1 MMDILLVILE
11 LVAVTM
17 AVMACALAVILI
29 FIMLK
34 QMIGRLISPL
44 RLAALIHSAPKIVKK
59 DKKQKKQKKKK
70 TRRTEYMSKEAS
82 EGITFNDI
90 FMFMI
95 AVPLVLLWVGFAG
108 FVIHTGLN
116 NSAVLENI
124 EAYTTLIA
132 ILGGPALLIIKDA
145 LDVWKQEQAEKTA
158 FYKVKAQAVID
169 YNDASQKQAQMIEAN
184 AQEQEHKMEASSITK
199 VTAKKK

>member
-1 MMDILLVILE
+1 MIAWTDILTGLAVVLAFLAIGLLFLV
-11 LVAVTM
+11 LVAF
-17 AVMACALAVILI
+17 AR
-29 FIMLK
+29 
-34 QMIGRLISPL
+34 RLLPRRKPVKLSPE
-44 RLAALIHSAPKIVKK
+44 
-59 DKKQKKQKKKK
+59 KKKEK
-70 TRRTEYMSKEAS
+70 TKRRTENMSKDQTS
-82 EGITFNDI
+82 EGVTFNDV
-90 FMFMI
+90 FMFFI

-116 NSAVLENI
+116 NSAVLDNI

-158 FYKVKAQAVID
+158 FYKTKAQAVID

-184 AQEQEHKMEASSITK
+184 EQAHEHGKK
-199 VTAKKK
+199 VKK

>member
-1 MMDILLVILE
+1 MTAIEILE
-11 LVAVTM
+11 MM
-17 AVMACALAVILI
+17 AVLLAVA
-29 FIMLK
+29 
-34 QMIGRLISPL
+34 
-44 RLAALIHSAPKIVKK
+44 AALMAIVIVLNVTASFMRKTLNLLPKIPSIDLPEQKPKTKK
-59 DKKQKKQKKKK
+59 E
-70 TRRTEYMSKEAS
+70 RRIERMSKEKG
-82 EGITFNDI
+82 EGVTFNDI

-169 YNDASQKQAQMIEAN
+169 YNDAAQKQSQMIEAKS
-184 AQEQEHKMEASSITK
+184 QEQEHKIESGITLP
-199 VTAKKK
+199 AKKK

>member
-1 MMDILLVILE
+1 MISEWLIQLLE
-11 LVAVTM
+11 MAATVT
-17 AVMACALAVILI
+17 ALAAMIMSLLLI
-29 FIMLK
+29 YAFVKRVTPK
-34 QMIGRLISPL
+34 QR
-44 RLAALIHSAPKIVKK
+44 KK
-59 DKKQKKQKKKK
+59 FSKKEEIRM
-70 TRRTEYMSKEAS
+70 TDTMSKEAR
-82 EGITFNDI
+82 EGVTFNDI

-158 FYKVKAQAVID
+158 FYKIKAQSVID
-169 YNDASQKQAQMIEAN
+169 YNDAVFKQAQDIETKS
-184 AQEQEHKMEASSITK
+184 QEQEHKMQS
-199 VTAKKK
+199 KK

>member
-1 MMDILLVILE
+1 
-11 LVAVTM
+11 VTIPQ
-17 AVMACALAVILI
+17 L
-29 FIMLK
+29 
-34 QMIGRLISPL
+34 
-44 RLAALIHSAPKIVKK
+44 PKRKK
-59 DKKQKKQKKKK
+59 IEPKKK
-70 TRRTEYMSKEAS
+70 RRTEDMSKDTTS

-116 NSAVLENI
+116 NSSVLDNI

-169 YNDASQKQAQMIEAN
+169 YNDAAQKQAQMIEAN
-184 AQEQEHKMEASSITK
+184 DQAHDQTMDKT
-199 VTAKKK
+199 VTKKK

>member
-1 MMDILLVILE
+1 MDLIDILTLLGII
-11 LVAVTM
+11 M
-17 AVMACALAVILI
+17 A
-29 FIMLK
+29 
-34 QMIGRLISPL
+34 GISVVV
-44 RLAALIHSAPKIVKK
+44 ALIVFLQFTRQVLKGVKPLIKHPIPKRKIIKK
-59 DKKQKKQKKKK
+59 
-70 TRRTEYMSKEAS
+70 EIPMSKEAR
-82 EGITFNDI
+82 EGVTFNDI

-108 FVIHTGLN
+108 FVIHSGLGKPE
-116 NSAVLENI
+116 VLENI

-169 YNDASQKQAQMIEAN
+169 YNDTVLKQAQDIESK
-184 AQEQEHKMEASSITK
+184 AQEQEHKMES
-199 VTAKKK
+199 KK

>member
-1 MMDILLVILE
+1 MIEWISILEVLAVAMALMGFSLILLI
-11 LVAVTM
+11 
-17 AVMACALAVILI
+17 II
-29 FIMLK
+29 QFIRKSLK
-34 QMIGRLISPL
+34 GVPHLTRVPTEKEEI
-44 RLAALIHSAPKIVKK
+44 
-59 DKKQKKQKKKK
+59 K
-70 TRRTEYMSKEAS
+70 TERRTEYMSKEAR
-82 EGITFNDI
+82 EGVTFNDI

-108 FVIHTGLN
+108 FVIHSGLN
-116 NSAVLENI
+116 DNSVLENI

-169 YNDASQKQAQMIEAN
+169 YNDHAQKQAQMIESN
-184 AQEQEHKMEASSITK
+184 EQAHEHKI
-199 VTAKKK
+199 KK

>member
-1 MMDILLVILE
+1 MD
-11 LVAVTM
+11 
-17 AVMACALAVILI
+17 
-29 FIMLK
+29 
-34 QMIGRLISPL
+34 
-44 RLAALIHSAPKIVKK
+44 
-59 DKKQKKQKKKK
+59 K
-70 TRRTEYMSKEAS
+70 TAKE
-82 EGITFNDI
+82 GTTFNDV

-108 FVIHTGLN
+108 FVIHSGLGKPE
-116 NSAVLENI
+116 VLDNI

-169 YNDASQKQAQMIEAN
+169 FNDAAQKQHQMIESQ
-184 AQEQEHKMEASSITK
+184 AQAQEHKIEDVTTPK
-199 VTAKKK
+199 VTTIKKK

>member
-1 MMDILLVILE
+1 MIVELLTNIAL
-11 LVAVTM
+11 L
-17 AVMACALAVILI
+17 LAVVAAILAI
-29 FIMLK
+29 VVVSTAIVYFMRRMFRMFPKLPSLK
-34 QMIGRLISPL
+34 IPE
-44 RLAALIHSAPKIVKK
+44 VKK
-59 DKKQKKQKKKK
+59 IQKE
-70 TRRTEYMSKEAS
+70 RRTENMSKEAS

-169 YNDASQKQAQMIEAN
+169 YNDASQKQAQMIEAK
-184 AQEQEHKMEASSITK
+184 AQEQEHKIESGITLP
-199 VTAKKK
+199 TKKK

>member
-1 MMDILLVILE
+1 MLE
-11 LVAVTM
+11 IVAVAT
-17 AVMACALAVILI
+17 AVL
-29 FIMLK
+29 
-34 QMIGRLISPL
+34 
-44 RLAALIHSAPKIVKK
+44 ALIVVLMMINAAVLHLNAIVKREKKPKIE
-59 DKKQKKQKKKK
+59 DKGRK
-70 TRRTEYMSKEAS
+70 EIMSKEKG
-82 EGITFNDI
+82 EGVTFNDI

-116 NSAVLENI
+116 NSDVLENI

-158 FYKVKAQAVID
+158 FYKVKAQSVID
-169 YNDASQKQAQMIEAN
+169 YNDSMQKQAQMIEAK
-184 AQEQEHKMEASSITK
+184 AQEQEHKMES
-199 VTAKKK
+199 KK

>member
-1 MMDILLVILE
+1 MIKWIVILE
-11 LVAVTM
+11 I
-17 AVMACALAVILI
+17 LAVILAGMS
-29 FIMLK
+29 IMLFLAV
-34 QMIGRLISPL
+34 LIKFVRQALKGVPHINRQLIPKRKIIKKEQL
-44 RLAALIHSAPKIVKK
+44 R
-59 DKKQKKQKKKK
+59 
-70 TRRTEYMSKEAS
+70 MSKDQTR
-82 EGITFNDI
+82 EGVTFNDI

-158 FYKVKAQAVID
+158 FYKIKAQAVID
-169 YNDASQKQAQMIEAN
+169 YNDASQKQAQMIESKE
-184 AQEQEHKMEASSITK
+184 QEQGHKMEN
-199 VTAKKK
+199 KK

>member
-1 MMDILLVILE
+1 MEDKVRE
-11 LVAVTM
+11 YET
-17 AVMACALAVILI
+17 
-29 FIMLK
+29 
-34 QMIGRLISPL
+34 RL
-44 RLAALIHSAPKIVKK
+44 RERVG
-59 DKKQKKQKKKK
+59 
-70 TRRTEYMSKEAS
+70 
-82 EGITFNDI
+82 EGVTFNDV

-116 NSAVLENI
+116 NSQVLENI

-169 YNDASQKQAQMIEAN
+169 YNDSMQKQAQAIETK
-184 AQEQEHKMEASSITK
+184 AQEQEHKMQS
-199 VTAKKK
+199 KK

>member
-1 MMDILLVILE
+1 MIEWALTMLE
-11 LVAVTM
+11 LLAIVS
-17 AVMACALAVILI
+17 ALAGMTFILVMMYA
-29 FIMLK
+29 FARK
-34 QMIGRLISPL
+34 
-44 RLAALIHSAPKIVKK
+44 ALILAKPIVN
-59 DKKQKKQKKKK
+59 KKQQKKEKK
-70 TRRTEYMSKEAS
+70 TKKIRRTENMSKEAR
-82 EGITFNDI
+82 EGVTFNDI

-169 YNDASQKQAQMIEAN
+169 YNDNVLKQAQDIESK
-184 AQEQEHKMEASSITK
+184 QQDQEHKMES
-199 VTAKKK
+199 KK

>member
-1 MMDILLVILE
+1 MELVDILTMMGI
-11 LVAVTM
+11 TM
-17 AVMACALAVILI
+17 AGIAIVVAFAVLVNFVSQALRHVNP
-29 FIMLK
+29 M
-34 QMIGRLISPL
+34 RLI
-44 RLAALIHSAPKIVKK
+44 PKKEVKK
-59 DKKQKKQKKKK
+59 EE
-70 TRRTEYMSKEAS
+70 RRTENMSNQAKE
-82 EGITFNDI
+82 GVTFNDI

-116 NSAVLENI
+116 NSQVLENI

-158 FYKVKAQAVID
+158 FYKVKAQSVID
-169 YNDASQKQAQMIEAN
+169 YNDAVLKQAQDIESK
-184 AQEQEHKMEASSITK
+184 AQDQEHKMQS
-199 VTAKKK
+199 KK

>member
-1 MMDILLVILE
+1 MFPSTFLKILE
-11 LVAVTM
+11 LLAV
-17 AVMACALAVILI
+17 ACAILGVWMVVIV
-29 FIMLK
+29 
-34 QMIGRLISPL
+34 
-44 RLAALIHSAPKIVKK
+44 VKVAT
-59 DKKQKKQKKKK
+59 QTYIIPKKKPK
-70 TRRTEYMSKEAS
+70 RKQPRKEKEPMSKEAK
-82 EGITFNDI
+82 EGVTFNDI

-158 FYKVKAQAVID
+158 FYKVKAQSVID
-169 YNDASQKQAQMIEAN
+169 YNDAVLKQAQEIESK
-184 AQEQEHKMEASSITK
+184 AQEQEHKMEI
-199 VTAKKK
+199 KK